1 MSSVENIT
9 GMDELKDLQ
18 RRVNHESIKYQFRP
32 KLIGGLNEED
42 VSQYIE
48 HIEDKFRKLEQ
59 ENKKYI
65 DENYALKKKFEMQDE
80 EFRNLQ
86 GSMESGKHKLN
97 FYITECKN
105 KDIIINTLNET
116 NSSENIKL
124 QNIIV
129 QMTEDREELEGL
141 LTESKQQISQL
152 IEYSEDLENN
162 INNMKLKKSGL
173 EEENLMNVQRLQNEI
188 NQIAKERNELVSE
201 LDKTKKYAASLVGSS
216 NAMKVRMSKL
226 EEENIKTVRLQNEI
240 NQMAEKRIEL
250 ETLLSNSVSE
260 FDETKKYAAGLT
272 ESNNVMKA
280 KIEDLEKNVLSGKT
294 VKDELNKVCQELK
307 QQLEIEKAKSEKQ
320 SMFLEMSKQKITSL
334 ESTISATISE
344 LDEQRKISEKAEQE
358 LQLEKAKV
366 SSNKLNGFKEELD
379 SIYRKI
385 EILEDEAE
393 QHVNNINELQ
403 QHLSQEQS
411 RANKAENNLATYTK
425 LVYSLKEKLSNEQNM
440 LETQLR
446 HLLENSNQLQVEISG
461 CLLNLD

>member
-1 MSSVENIT
+1 MSSVDNIT

-59 ENKKYI
+59 ENKKYV
-65 DENYALKKKFEMQDE
+65 DENYALKKKFEMQNE

-86 GSMESGKHKLN
+86 DSMDSAKHKLN

-105 KDIIINTLNET
+105 KDIIIKTLNDT
-116 NSSENIKL
+116 NNSENIKL
-124 QNIIV
+124 QNIIM
-129 QMTEDREELEGL
+129 QMTEEREEFEGQ
-141 LTESKQQISQL
+141 LTESRQQISNSN
-152 IEYSEDLENN
+152 EYSAVLEDN
-162 INNMKLKKSGL
+162 INSMKVRISGL
-173 EEENLMNVQRLQNEI
+173 EEENLMNVQQLQNEI

-216 NAMKVRMSKL
+216 NAMKVRMKEL
-226 EEENIKTVRLQNEI
+226 EKENINTVQLKNEI
-240 NQMAEKRIEL
+240 NQMSEARKEL

-260 FDETKKYAAGLT
+260 FDETKKYVAVLT
-272 ESNNVMKA
+272 ESNNVMKE
-280 KIEDLEKNVLSGKT
+280 KIEELEKNIISGKT
-294 VKDELNKVCQELK
+294 EKEELSKACGELQ

-334 ESTISATISE
+334 ESTISASISE

-358 LQLEKAKV
+358 LKLEKAKV

-379 SIYRKI
+379 SIYKKI

-403 QHLSQEQS
+403 QHLSAEQS
-411 RANKAENNLATYTK
+411 RASKAENNLELYTK

-461 CLLNLD
+461 CLLSID